1 MDELRAIAQVVLQK
15 TPRHLPLLD
24 LHTEKGNKEE
34 ELLHF
39 LMAHR
44 QADDAEVL
52 AAMYGQEENGEI
64 RYKSLKYRLKQKLL
78 HHLYFLQPSEDQQA
92 LHLELMGNIHKAA
105 LLLSEGIYKN
115 AQKLLNKTARSAIEQ
130 EYTLLAIQAL
140 ELQRQLAAHSSDL
153 AAFQEAEAALQR
165 LYQIRQAEIQ
175 AENLYWQGMMQS
187 QRSFLARKQ
196 QLSRLPQI
204 IAQLKEQWE
213 QLGSYNIFEYY
224 AQLQKRYWEYQ
235 GLYQELIDFNT
246 YWLAQAA
253 QLHPQRFDSAAWYC
267 QQARYCLKAKKS
279 QQARSIFDEKLA
291 NLSCTSVQL
300 LHLDLLLQEKAYS
313 EASLLLPS
321 IAPALEPALAALY
334 AAYLRLLV
342 PGWTPLPPIALQDFR
357 PEMLNK
363 DESLALSLRIAWGI
377 YDFVEALAGQAP
389 EAMQAALHK
398 LQGYCG
404 KALRYHISP
413 RGKLFFRLL
422 KLAMRHWQS
431 PQVLRNKG
439 RYTFHQLQEGHF
451 EGDTFE
457 EPEPVPYEHL
467 WEALVP
473 FRSSLKTQKSQ
484 EQAENTK

>member
-1 MDELRAIAQVVLQK
+1 MNELRAIAQVVLQN
-15 TPRHLPLLD
+15 TPHHLPLLD
-24 LHTEKGNKEE
+24 LGAEKNNKEE
-34 ELLHF
+34 ELLYF
-39 LMAHR
+39 LLTHR
-44 QADDAEVL
+44 QASDAEAL

-78 HHLYFLQPSEDQQA
+78 NHLYFLQPSEDQQA
-92 LHLELMGNIHKAA
+92 LYLELMGNIHKST
-105 LLLSEGIYKN
+105 LLFSQGIYKN
-115 AQKLLNKTARSAIEQ
+115 AQKLLNKTTRSAIEQ

-140 ELQRQLAAHSSDL
+140 ELQRQLAARSSDL
-153 AAFQEAEAALQR
+153 AAFQEAETALQG

-175 AENLYWQGMMQS
+175 AENLYWQGIMQS

-196 QLSRLPQI
+196 QLSHLPQI
-204 IAQLKEQWE
+204 IENLKQQW
-213 QLGSYNIFEYY
+213 QKLHSYNIFEYY

-235 GLYQELIDFNT
+235 GLYQELIDFNA

-253 QLHPQRFDSAAWYC
+253 QLHPQRFDRAAWYC

-279 QQARSIFDEKLA
+279 REARIIFEQQ
-291 NLSCTSVQL
+291 LSGQTSETVQL
-300 LHLDLLLQEKAYS
+300 LHLDLLLHEKAYS
-313 EASLLLPS
+313 EAALLLPS
-321 IAPALEPALAALY
+321 LASVMPPALAALY
-334 AAYLRLLV
+334 AAYLRLLA
-342 PGWTPLPPIALQDFR
+342 PGLASLVQDFVFKN
-357 PEMLNK
+357 PHEN
-363 DESLALSLRIAWGI
+363 EQTTLSMRIAWAI
-377 YDFVEALAGQAP
+377 YDFVEAFAQKVP
-389 EAMQAALHK
+389 EAMQAALYK

-422 KLAMRHWQS
+422 KLSIRHWQL

-457 EPEPVPYEHL
+457 EPELVPYEHL

-473 FRSSLKTQKSQ
+473 FRNTLKIQKSQ
-484 EQAENTK
+484 KQAETAK